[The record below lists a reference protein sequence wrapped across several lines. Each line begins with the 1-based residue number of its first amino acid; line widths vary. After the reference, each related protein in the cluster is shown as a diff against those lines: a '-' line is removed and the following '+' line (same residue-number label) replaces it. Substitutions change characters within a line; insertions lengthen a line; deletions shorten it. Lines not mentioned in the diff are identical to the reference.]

1 MARSRKPGRKVD
13 ATGRSIGESQHVRHY
28 RWELTCPAYRSLSIG
43 ARALLIELKALYN
56 GSNNGDL
63 FMSAREAAKR
73 LNRPTGKS
81 QAAVWFAE
89 LQDKGFIRPNIVG
102 GFNVKS
108 TAAGRRATSWILT
121 EFPFGNA
128 LATKDFM
135 RWPSGAR
142 KEIRGPAY
150 GTAGP
155 MGRTVAPFPTPK
167 SACPVRPAGPAG
179 ALGGDSRSGL
189 QDTDSLPREVA

>member
-1 MARSRKPGRKVD
+1 MAHKPKSRRPNK
-13 ATGRSIGESQHVRHY
+13 TGRSIGESQHVRLY
-28 RWELTCPAYRSLSIG
+28 RWETTCPAYRSLSIG
-43 ARALLIELKALYN
+43 ARALLIELKSLYN
-56 GSNNGDL
+56 GNNNGGL
-63 FMSAREAAKR
+63 FMSVREAAKR

-89 LQDKGFIRPNIVG
+89 LQEKGFIRPNVVG

-108 TAAGRRATSWILT
+108 TAAAQRATSWILT

-135 RWPSGAR
+135 RWPLVAR

-150 GTAGP
+150 GTVGP
-155 MGRTVAPFPTPK
+155 VGRTVTPFPAPK
-167 SACPVRPAGPAG
+167 QACLVRPAGPVAPPR
-179 ALGGDSRSGL
+179 GDSRSGR
-189 QDTDSLPREVA
+189 QDTDSLPGEVA